1 MQRKEE
7 KKAQAQVRLKERN
20 KLRLEIARQAIPV
33 ADGDEDEELSNAVV
47 EDINVEAANNTSQH
61 ALPAFQVG
69 EIISVEGDTTER
81 GYTYIFIFFLRR
93 VFLLSTMT
101 VKCRYK
107 STGGLGTVKEYVG
120 YIEEEHWY
128 MVSMIPHER
137 GKNRK
142 LQERSISKCVTGYSS
157 FEEVLKADDRRK
169 RRRQGKNKE
178 STYR

>member
-107 STGGLGTVKEYVG
+107 SMNDDHYYLVK
-120 YIEEEHWY
+120 
-128 MVSMIPHER
+128 MMPHEK
-137 GKNRK
+137 GK
-142 LQERSISKCVTGYSS
+142 ERRLGERTISRCFSRESESISSFSAFISCTMKVFRKHTG
-157 FEEVLKADDRRK
+157 
-169 RRRQGKNKE
+169 
-178 STYR
+178 

>member
-7 KKAQAQVRLKERN
+7 KRVQALVRIRERKKSYFDN
-20 KLRLEIARQAIPV
+20 TRRAIPV

-81 GYTYIFIFFLRR
+81 GYTYIFIFFLRS

-107 STGGLGTVKEYVG
+107 STGGVGSIKEYVG
-120 YIEEEHWY
+120 YMNDDHY
-128 MVSMIPHER
+128 YLVKMMPHEK
-137 GKNRK
+137 GK
-142 LQERSISKCVTGYSS
+142 ERRLGERTISRCFSRESEGISS
-157 FEEVLKADDRRK
+157 FSAFISCTMKVFRK
-169 RRRQGKNKE
+169 HTG
-178 STYR
+178 